1 MPIVRANR
9 KQRSLIGGV
18 LVFSAIALSGCNS
31 VSNFSNAKLEG
42 IGYRE
47 ARFAEIS
54 VMRDYRKCRDDAFS
68 LDKKAREDGSVA
80 RYAASAK
87 LLESCEAN
95 LGPEAEK
102 LAEEER
108 MRAYALAI
116 QNYFKAGEV
125 VKARQS
131 LEKFK
136 SKFKNKDLNYANGSS
151 FVETME
157 VLTGIKDRE
166 NISEFAM
173 ANVGNNLKSELRRIR
188 YWKRN

>member
-1 MPIVRANR
+1 MYSER
-9 KQRSLIGGV
+9 KRNKQTPLIGGLILVSTMV
-18 LVFSAIALSGCNS
+18 LSACNATFSS
-31 VSNFSNAKLEG
+31 AKEEG

-54 VMRDYRKCRDDAFS
+54 VIRDYRKCRDDAFD

-87 LLESCEAN
+87 LLETCEAN
-95 LGPEAEK
+95 LGPDGEN
-102 LAEEER
+102 LAIEER

-125 VKARQS
+125 VKARET
-131 LEKFK
+131 LVKFK
-136 SKFKNKDLNYANGSS
+136 TTFKNKDLNYSNGSS

-157 VLTGIKDRE
+157 VLTGIRDRE
-166 NISEFAM
+166 NVSEFAM
-173 ANVGNNLKSELRRIR
+173 ANVGNALKSELRRMR